1 MFNEFPGFQL
11 LTTEYFRLGKIN
23 AVCLVEGLK
32 KDRDTFQSMRIDVIM
47 LISGLSPEALE
58 SRRSVLQSYAS
69 EGTEVRLVETRNAPP
84 SVDSLPEMEL
94 AAPGILERA
103 LLSQDE
109 GADAVV
115 IWGGHD
121 PSLEAARN
129 LVDVPVMAPG
139 MASMYLASMLADT
152 FALIIQ
158 LPNVMKVAERQVN
171 DMGLEDRCNGIYSV
185 DLPVLELR
193 EPEGFQRVLET
204 AMEAVEDG
212 ADAICFGCMALNDH
226 SDTLQEELDQ
236 HFPGV
241 MVIHPGMAVIRQ
253 TELIVELGYTHSKLS
268 YPSPP
273 KPIEFPE

>member
-1 MFNEFPGFQL
+1 
-11 LTTEYFRLGKIN
+11 
-23 AVCLVEGLK
+23 
-32 KDRDTFQSMRIDVIM
+32 MRIDVIM

-58 SRRSVLQSYAS
+58 NRRAFLQSYAS

-103 LLSQDE
+103 LMSQEE

-121 PSLEAARN
+121 PSLESSRN
-129 LVDVPVMAPG
+129 LVEIPVMAPG

-158 LPNVMKVAERQVN
+158 LPHVTKVAERQIA
-171 DMGLEDRCNGIYSV
+171 DLGLVDKCNGIYSV

-204 AMEAVEDG
+204 AIQAVEDG
-212 ADAICFGCMALNDH
+212 ADSICFGCMALNDH
-226 SDTLQEELDQ
+226 TDRLQEELDT
-236 HFPGV
+236 HFTGV
-241 MVIHPGMAVIRQ
+241 KVIHPGKAVIRL

-268 YPSPP
+268 YPNPP
-273 KPIEFPE
+273 KTIRFPK

>member
-1 MFNEFPGFQL
+1 
-11 LTTEYFRLGKIN
+11 
-23 AVCLVEGLK
+23 
-32 KDRDTFQSMRIDVIM
+32 MRIDVIM
-47 LISGLSPEALE
+47 LISGLSKDALK
-58 SRRSVLQSYAS
+58 RRQDVLQSYAS
-69 EGTEVRLVETRNAPP
+69 KGTEVRLVETRNAPP

-103 LLSQDE
+103 LKSQME
-109 GADAVV
+109 GADAIV

-121 PSLEAARN
+121 PSLESTRS
-129 LVDVPVMAPG
+129 LVDIPVMAPG

-152 FALIIQ
+152 FSLIIQ
-158 LPNVMKVAERQVN
+158 LPNVMSVAERQVN
-171 DMGLEDRCNGIYSV
+171 DLGLTDRCNGIYSV

-204 AMEAVEDG
+204 ALQAMEDG

-226 SDTLQEELDQ
+226 TNRLQEALDP

-241 MVIHPGMAVIRQ
+241 KVIHPGKAVVRL
-253 TELIVELGYTHSKLS
+253 TEMIVELGYTHSKLS

-273 KPIEFPE
+273 KPLRFPD

>member
-1 MFNEFPGFQL
+1 
-11 LTTEYFRLGKIN
+11 
-23 AVCLVEGLK
+23 
-32 KDRDTFQSMRIDVIM
+32 MRIDVIM
-47 LISGLSPEALE
+47 LISGLSPEALK
-58 SRRSVLQSYAS
+58 RRQDVLQSYSS

-103 LLSQDE
+103 LQSQEE

-121 PSLEAARN
+121 PSLESARN
-129 LVDVPVMAPG
+129 LVDIPVMSPG

-158 LPNVMKVAERQVN
+158 LPNVMKVAERQVYSL
-171 DMGLEDRCNGIYSV
+171 GLTDRCNGIYSV

-193 EPEGFQRVLET
+193 DPEGYQKVLET
-204 AMEAVEDG
+204 AIQAVEDG
-212 ADAICFGCMALNDH
+212 ADSICFGCMALNDH
-226 SDTLQEELDQ
+226 SDKLQEELDT
-236 HFPGV
+236 HFTGV
-241 MVIHPGMAVIRQ
+241 KVIHPGKAVIRL
-253 TELIVELGYTHSKLS
+253 TELIVDLGYTHSKLS

-273 KPIEFPE
+273 KTIRFPD